1 MMTDLAENPIPSP
14 TDIWPRLVPLGT
26 DGLLVSFSDRLGEAA
41 NRAALA
47 LRAAVEEHGIEGLA
61 ETATSLASTYL
72 RFDPD
77 RIGLQDAE
85 TAVRALVAT
94 RDWFAAPMPAG
105 RRLWRIPCVFDVTL
119 APQLHEAAAMA
130 GLSPEEA
137 IRSICD
143 TRLRVQTIGFAPGQP
158 YLGELPDCWDIPR
171 QSALTERIP
180 VGAVCVAIRQIVLF
194 SASTPT
200 GWRHV
205 GQTAFR
211 AFRPES
217 DKPFPLS
224 PGDEVEFLPVP
235 ASDYDGLLNTG
246 PDGGATSELLP

>member
-1 MMTDLAENPIPSP
+1 MTDRPGTADLLRASAR
-14 TDIWPRLVPLGT
+14 PRMVPLGT
-26 DGLLVSFSDRLGEAA
+26 EGLLVSFGDRLSEAA

-47 LRAAVEEHGIEGLA
+47 LRAAVEDHGIEGLA

-77 RIGLQDAE
+77 RIDLQDAE
-85 TAVRALVAT
+85 AAVRALVAT

-105 RRLWRIPCVFDVTL
+105 RRLWHIPCVFDADL
-119 APQLHEAAAMA
+119 APQLNEAAAMA

-137 IRSICD
+137 VRSICG
-143 TRLRVQTIGFAPGQP
+143 TRLRVQTVGFAPGQP
-158 YLGELPDCWDIPR
+158 YLGELPDCWGIPR
-171 QSALTERIP
+171 QTALTERIP

-211 AFRPES
+211 AFRPEA
-217 DKPFPLS
+217 DRPFPLR
-224 PGDEVEFLPVP
+224 PGDEVEFQPVP
-235 ASDYDGLLNTG
+235 AADYEGLCNSG
-246 PDGGATSELLP
+246 PDGGATLEPLP

>member
-1 MMTDLAENPIPSP
+1 MSDLPEKPILSP
-14 TDIWPRLVPLGT
+14 TDVWPRVVPLGA

-47 LRAAVEEHGIEGLA
+47 FRAAAEEHEIAGLA

-77 RIGLQDAE
+77 RIALGDAE
-85 TAVRALVAT
+85 TAVRAFVTT

-105 RRLWRIPCVFDVTL
+105 RRLWHIPCVFDTGL
-119 APQLHEAAAMA
+119 APQLKEAAAMA
-130 GLSPEEA
+130 GLSPEA
-137 IRSICD
+137 AVRSICG

-158 YLGELPDCWDIPR
+158 YLGELPNCWDIPR
-171 QSALTERIP
+171 QNALTERIP

-211 AFRPES
+211 AFRPEA
-217 DKPFPLS
+217 DHPFPLR
-224 PGDEVEFLPVP
+224 PGDEVEFQPVP
-235 ASDYDGLLNTG
+235 AADYDGLLNAG